1 MTAERRDELGRRAAD
16 PEVILPTLV
25 EHGVDFL
32 LIGGLAVIIHG
43 NPRATFD
50 VDILPSPA
58 AANMRPLAAALSE
71 LGAVAT
77 DDRARRLPL
86 PLDHPEGLAVGNYFL
101 DTRGGA
107 LDLVNESRPDL
118 KRYRALAERAV
129 DVEIAGV
136 PVRAIGR
143 ADLIA
148 MKSESGR
155 DKDLRDIAAL
165 TEAERR
171 RDELAD

>member
-1 MTAERRDELGRRAAD
+1 VAAERRDTLGRRIAE

-50 VDILPSPA
+50 VGILPSPD
-58 AANMRPLAAALSE
+58 AANLRCLAAALGD

-77 DDRARRLPL
+77 DDRARELPL

-101 DTRGGA
+101 DTRAGA
-107 LDLVNESRPDL
+107 LDLVNGSRPDL
-118 KRYRALAERAV
+118 KRYRALAGRAV
-129 DVEIAGV
+129 EVKIAGV

-148 MKSESGR
+148 MKSEAGR

-171 RDELAD
+171 RDELGD